1 MKLERSSGKALLCLG
16 LLVGLTAAGGLEPA
30 KRDEVTPSTTITPS
44 QTLTDAGSETSR
56 STAPSGSQV
65 IGTLNPSSVL
75 PSPVKSTV
83 DPVSSFNSS
92 ALDAPLPDD
101 QLPLHPVITPG
112 WAVSGAIMLITGFVH
127 ALVGIKTKWLHTF
140 FSTAFLASL
149 GTTALILYVMVPPV
163 SDAIQGA
170 YVVAAV
176 CTGAILGGLAI
187 IFKELTECLAG
198 LLGGFC
204 LSMWLLTLQP
214 GGLVPSAVGKIVFI
228 ASFTFS
234 GFGLYFVPWT
244 QIRAYALI
252 ACISFSGA
260 TVAVLGIDCF
270 TRAGLREFWA
280 YIWALNDKLFPLG
293 AITYPLTR
301 GIRVELACTI
311 LIFLAG
317 IVSQLKLWRLIKDR
331 RSKREEEIAE
341 GERNLRIEEETIG
354 RQVEEM
360 TARERRHWERIYGD
374 DTPTHQASD
383 SALGD
388 MDDEKRI
395 RHSSATLV
403 YSTRTK
409 SPTEA
414 DGIVAAEVYVDPL
427 ADPTPSEKA
436 DVIETVIA
444 RDVGDGRR
452 ITVRIGEDE
461 LRGRQTPEKTSSPIH
476 DSHMRRESYIMLDS
490 RRSSQRNSQRN
501 SLHTT
506 EFPILSLPFQLSNAK
521 SEEDHSSFAATFA
534 DEEDREF
541 VPRPQIRNSTAEKLA
556 KRLSSGSAKLLRSLS
571 QRSAHSKRGIIEGVG
586 ESAEELA
593 VESVKNR
600 DDLDSLAA
608 VLDDLSS
615 LGEVSAT
622 PSPTAD
628 VKMELP
634 TIKSEPKP
642 AESNVPEPKKTEAAA
657 AETTKKEERSPS
669 SMEAS
674 DMIPEIP
681 TGLSDMD
688 VLAITKSRSV
698 KHSPVPEQEGFVPAE
713 KISVPAPQIETES
726 EAGKKLENNGD
737 GPGMVPVE
745 CPKLEEDGAK
755 DGDDAAVRRES
766 MDSVAASLTRGNLP
780 PALSRVALSYRTNEW
795 AKHLSVAEIPDPDEL
810 QQEIIAAQDGLDE
823 TPAPLDVV
831 DLQQTAETATIPPY
845 APRSASAMSS
855 YTGQIVSR
863 SSSRTSLSA
872 YPDSNTFGIQ
882 PGCSPDLQQGKLKG
896 PYRSS
901 SMTGMM
907 LKGRNS
913 RLLAEPIAEEGDHEP
928 TEHVSTPFPSET
940 SWTMPNA
947 NSASPV
953 PHELLSSTSVP
964 NLTRI
969 SQQSLYSQ
977 PPTLIGMREM
987 LLRNKASGSFY
998 PQTPE
1003 PIPYGIPTVPVARPS
1018 SEHESLHSHSA
1029 ANNVPSDRSSPAA
1042 GVDLDDLPLSQRRA
1056 LIRQSSMNMQPQQ
1069 TLRRQRS
1076 GLRSPTPPV
1085 TSHPSPRATAESTP
1099 FDSHQPLRHSTAPTE
1114 AVRQAQLAN
1123 FRSSVQADL
1132 RANAQPKTLS
1142 RQRSIG
1148 GDSFHQASP
1157 LLGGLLLGTTTSMSS
1172 LKGAFQTVADR
1183 HNGNNTS
1190 GSSGTEMQMQRNID
1204 IQRGVMMGQKEA
1216 EAARL
1221 ESTRL
1226 EREGRQREF
1235 EERMRRDRGMMEAH
1249 RDAMRRIQRGV
1260 RDV

>member
-1 MKLERSSGKALLCLG
+1 MKLPRVSGKALLCLG
-16 LLVGLTAAGGLEPA
+16 LLIGFTIAGALEPA
-30 KRDEVTPSTTITPS
+30 KRDEVTPSTSITPT
-44 QTLTDAGSETSR
+44 QTLTDAGSEATGLSASSGNNGGSPATGTIR
-56 STAPSGSQV
+56 SSSLLQ
-65 IGTLNPSSVL
+65 SSVT
-75 PSPVKSTV
+75 SPAN
-83 DPVSSFNSS
+83 PVSSGFNSS

-101 QLPLHPVITPG
+101 QLPLQPIITPG
-112 WAVSGAIMLITGFVH
+112 WAVAGAIMLITGFVH

-140 FSTAFLASL
+140 FSTAFLANL
-149 GTTALILYVMVPPV
+149 GTTALIMYVMVPPV

-187 IFKELTECLAG
+187 IFRELTECLAG

-293 AITYPLTR
+293 ANTYPLTR

-311 LIFLAG
+311 LIFFAG

-360 TARERRHWERIYGD
+360 TAHERRQWERIYGD
-374 DTPTHQASD
+374 DNPTHKTSD

-388 MDDEKRI
+388 MDSEKRA

-409 SPTEA
+409 SPTEM
-414 DGIVAAEVYVDPL
+414 DGIGGAEVHVDPL
-427 ADPTPSEKA
+427 AEPTPSETA
-436 DVIETVIA
+436 DVIETGFA
-444 RDVGDGRR
+444 RDIGDGRR
-452 ITVRIGEDE
+452 ITVRVGEDE
-461 LRGRQTPEKTSSPIH
+461 FPAHPTAELTSSPKH
-476 DSHMRRESYIMLDS
+476 ESQMRRESYIMMDP
-490 RRSSQRNSQRN
+490 RRSTQRN
-501 SLHTT
+501 SLHPT

-534 DEEDREF
+534 EEEDREF
-541 VPRPQIRNSTAEKLA
+541 VPRPQLRNLTAEKLA
-556 KRLSSGSAKLLRSLS
+556 KRLSSDSAKLLRS
-571 QRSAHSKRGIIEGVG
+571 RSAHSKHGVIEGVG
-586 ESAEELA
+586 DSAEELVA
-593 VESVKNR
+593 ESVKNR

-615 LGEVSAT
+615 LGEVSPP

-628 VKMELP
+628 VEMVLP
-634 TIKSEPKP
+634 GTD
-642 AESNVPEPKKTEAAA
+642 PEPKL
-657 AETTKKEERSPS
+657 AESSATDPKQTTGPELTQQEERLPS
-669 SMEAS
+669 GMEAG

-681 TGLSDMD
+681 TGLSEIDL
-688 VLAITKSRSV
+688 LAFTKSRSA
-698 KHSPVPEQEGFVPAE
+698 KPSPAIKREGFVPEQQALKPIPEVRAE
-713 KISVPAPQIETES
+713 SGVGHKPELKGAR
-726 EAGKKLENNGD
+726 
-737 GPGMVPVE
+737 
-745 CPKLEEDGAK
+745 LEELPVGSPKSEGDGAK
-755 DGDDAAVRRES
+755 DGDDAATRRKS

-795 AKHLSVAEIPDPDEL
+795 AKHLSVAEIPDPEEL
-810 QQEIIAAQDGLDE
+810 QQEIIAEQDGLGE
-823 TPAPLDVV
+823 EPAPLDVA

-855 YTGQIVSR
+855 YIGQVRSR

-872 YPDSNTFGIQ
+872 YPDPNTFGIQ
-882 PGCSPDLQQGKLKG
+882 PGCSPDLQQGTIKG

-913 RLLAEPIAEEGDHEP
+913 RLLTEPIAEEGDHEP
-928 TEHVSTPFPSET
+928 TGHVSTPFPSDT
-940 SWTMPNA
+940 AWTMPTA
-947 NSASPV
+947 NSAPPV
-953 PHELLSSTSVP
+953 PHELSTPTSVP
-964 NLTRI
+964 NLARI
-969 SQQSLYSQ
+969 SQQPLHSQ

-987 LLRNKASGSFY
+987 LLRNKASGTFY

-1003 PIPYGIPTVPVARPS
+1003 PIPYGIPTVPVARPP
-1018 SEHESLHSHSA
+1018 SEHESLQSYSA
-1029 ANNVPSDRSSPAA
+1029 ANNVPSDHSSPAV
-1042 GVDLDDLPLSQRRA
+1042 GVNLDDLPLSQRRA
-1056 LIRQSSMNMQPQQ
+1056 LIRQSSTNLQSQQ
-1069 TLRRQRS
+1069 TLRRQRTS
-1076 GLRSPTPPV
+1076 MRSPTPSV
-1085 TSHPSPRATAESTP
+1085 AAHHSPRATAESTS
-1099 FDSHQPLRHSTAPTE
+1099 FDSHQPLRHSTGPIE

-1123 FRSSVQADL
+1123 FRNSVQADL
-1132 RANAQPKTLS
+1132 RAGAQPKTLA

-1148 GDSFHQASP
+1148 AESFH
-1157 LLGGLLLGTTTSMSS
+1157 LLGGLLLGTATSMPSP
-1172 LKGAFQTVADR
+1172 KGAFQTVADR
-1183 HNGNNTS
+1183 RNGNSS
-1190 GSSGTEMQMQRNID
+1190 GSSNNSAEVKKNID

-1221 ESTRL
+1221 ESERL
-1226 EREGRQREF
+1226 EREGRQKEF
-1235 EERMRRDRGMMEAH
+1235 EARMRRDRNMMEAH